1 MRFLVNLDRNECG
14 GNVKFAFVLYKVP
27 WSSVMLHNVYSVCSV
42 YCVKLDRNY
51 CGSNVY
57 FQSCSSESITLISRV
72 SHKPLA
78 MNRSYSELHGF
89 QSQLWYEHMQFS
101 DENTVNTSEDSQ
113 NLPPRQDCS
122 SLVWG
127 NIAGCPCDF
136 ESPKTLEGCDS
147 VSCSKSIVL
156 IFWHCQKLKTQDK
169 IEFDKIEVWQLS
181 HFFRCQMSDDFSERG
196 HMVNSIFGLYIMYTF
211 KYLYHIS
218 EGNISLK
225 RRLLII

>member
-1 MRFLVNLDRNECG
+1 MFTSKVVPPSQSLSFPESVTSPWPWIEVTVNFM
-14 GNVKFAFVLYKVP
+14 VF
-27 WSSVMLHNVYSVCSV
+27 SS
-42 YCVKLDRNY
+42 
-51 CGSNVY
+51 
-57 FQSCSSESITLISRV
+57 SSDMSTCNSL
-72 SHKPLA
+72 
-78 MNRSYSELHGF
+78 N
-89 QSQLWYEHMQFS
+89 
-101 DENTVNTSEDSQ
+101 DENTANASEDSQ

-181 HFFRCQMSDDFSERG
+181 HFFFRCQMSDDFSERG
-196 HMVNSIFGLYIMYTF
+196 HMVNSIFGLYIMWTS

-218 EGNISLK
+218 EGLF
-225 RRLLII
+225 L